1 MSQGNPKKAI
11 AALMPGAVTTPEGL
25 VVRPMTL
32 AMYAALERI
41 ESPLVTGREPKDA
54 AELLPSLYLLTH
66 GADQI
71 FAGNLT
77 ALAFA
82 WADTVPLTVL
92 AHVREACDRQMRVVM
107 DVMPEAQ
114 KKTPG
119 ETTAGSPPS
128 STRRQK
134 RTAGAS
140 MKSSGK
146 SRSPRSCS

>member
-1 MSQGNPKKAI
+1 MSKGNPKKAV
-11 AALMPGAVTTPEGL
+11 AALMPGSETTPEGL

-82 WADTVPLTVL
+82 WADTVPLTAL
-92 AHVREACDRQMRVVM
+92 QHIREACARQMRTVK

-114 KKTPG
+114 KKTQM
-119 ETTAGSPPS
+119 ETTAGSPRQ
-128 STRRQK
+128 STLPRRS
-134 RTAGAS
+134 TAGATG
-140 MKSSGK
+140 KSSGK
-146 SRSPRSCS
+146 SRSPR

>member
-1 MSQGNPKKAI
+1 MSVGNPKKAV
-11 AALMPGAVTTPEGL
+11 AALMPGAVRTPEGL

-71 FAGNLT
+71 FAGNLV

-82 WADTVPLTVL
+82 WTDTMPLSAL
-92 AHVREACDRQMRVVM
+92 QHIREACDLQMRTVM

-114 KKTPG
+114 KKTQR
-119 ETTAGSPPS
+119 ETTAGSRQS
-128 STRRQK
+128 STRRPK
-134 RTAGAS
+134 PTAGAS
-140 MKSSGK
+140 GKSSGK
-146 SRSPRSCS
+146 SRSPR

>member
-11 AALMPGAVTTPEGL
+11 AALMPGSVKTPEGL

-71 FAGNLT
+71 FAGNLV

-82 WADTVPLTVL
+82 WADTMPLTAL
-92 AHVREACDRQMRVVM
+92 AHIREACDRQMRVVM

-114 KKTPG
+114 KKTQR
-119 ETTAGSPPS
+119 ETTAGSPRPS
-128 STRRQK
+128 TPRQ
-134 RTAGAS
+134 RSTAGAS
-140 MKSSGK
+140 GKSSGK
-146 SRSPRSCS
+146 SRSPR

>member
-11 AALMPGAVTTPEGL
+11 AALMPGSVKTPEGL

-71 FAGNLT
+71 FAGNLV

-82 WADTVPLTVL
+82 WADTMPLTAL
-92 AHVREACDRQMRVVM
+92 AHIREACDRQMRVVM

-114 KKTPG
+114 KKTQR
-119 ETTAGSPPS
+119 ETTAGSPRP
-128 STRRQK
+128 STRRQ
-134 RTAGAS
+134 RSTAGAS
-140 MKSSGK
+140 GKSSGK
-146 SRSPRSCS
+146 SRSPR

>member
-82 WADTVPLTVL
+82 WADTMPLSAL
-92 AHVREACDRQMRVVM
+92 AHIREACDRQMRVVL

-114 KKTPG
+114 KKTQK
-119 ETTAGSPPS
+119 ETTAGSPQS
-128 STRRQK
+128 STRRP
-134 RTAGAS
+134 RSMAGATA
-140 MKSSGK
+140 KSSRK
-146 SRSPRSCS
+146 SRSPR